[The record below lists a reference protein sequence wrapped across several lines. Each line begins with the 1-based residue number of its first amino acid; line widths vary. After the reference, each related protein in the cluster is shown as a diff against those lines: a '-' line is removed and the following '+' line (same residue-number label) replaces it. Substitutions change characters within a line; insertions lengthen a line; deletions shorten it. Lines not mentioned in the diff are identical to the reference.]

1 MKATIICNP
10 RAGKRGVDGDIDG
23 AVSILE
29 GAGWSVSLE
38 RSDGPGDATRLAR
51 EAAEARL
58 DAVLV
63 AGGDGTLNEA
73 IQGLVGTET
82 ALGYLPYGTVNI
94 WARELSMPLQPEAAA
109 RAVADGRVERIDVG
123 QANDRYFLLMAGIG
137 FDAEVVRRAQG
148 VEHHKQ
154 RFGVLPYVAVGLS
167 AAPLYR
173 ARDLELRYDGI
184 IRRVEALLLV
194 VGNTRLYGGRF
205 HFTPQAVAND
215 GWLDLCIVKG
225 RGPLS
230 LLRQGLPL
238 LLTGSIARSD
248 VELRRVRELVVQSDT
263 PLSLQT
269 DGELV
274 GSTPVHFAIA
284 PAALRAIVPR
294 DSAPQLIV

>member
-1 MKATIICNP
+1 MRVALITNP
-10 RAGKRGVDGDIDG
+10 GAGRQDMQETLDSPLSV
-23 AVSILE
+23 LQQ
-29 GAGWSVSLE
+29 AGWSVDVWPSE
-38 RSDGPGDATRLAR
+38 GPGNVALLAR
-51 EAAEARL
+51 RAANEGYDVA
-58 DAVLV
+58 LV
-63 AGGDGTLNEA
+63 AGGDGTVNEA
-73 IQGLVGTET
+73 VQGLVGSET
-82 ALGYLPYGTVNI
+82 ALGYLPYGTVNV
-94 WARELSMPLQPEAAA
+94 WARELGGPLDLVGAA
-109 RAVADGRVERIDVG
+109 RALVAGEIKAVDLGL
-123 QANDRYFLLMAGIG
+123 ANERYFLLMAGLG
-137 FDAEVVRRAQG
+137 FDGAVVERARSLESHKRRL
-148 VEHHKQ
+148 
-154 RFGVLPYVAVGLS
+154 GVLPHVAAGLMTI
-167 AAPLYR
+167 PLYR
-173 ARDLELRYDGI
+173 GADLELRYDGI